1 MTAYVPAVFLL
12 NVVTSQCV
20 RMKMSPSRAFL
31 ISLISVMEVKCVK
44 LLWHIN
50 EKCAKFIQPRK
61 LL

>member
-31 ISLISVMEVKCVK
+31 ISPNLCDGGEVCKITMT
-44 LLWHIN
+44 H
-50 EKCAKFIQPRK
+50 
-61 LL
+61 